1 MNLAFETNLLYL
13 DVNNKRIGINVDNP
27 LDTVNELTHDL
38 TVNGVTRTS
47 TIDITGGSVDIGDIN
62 ISGNTITSSA
72 ATLNL
77 VSSDGGLIVY
87 QSKLLV
93 DDLKLENNVISTI
106 SSNSNLELRP
116 HGTGTVEIYG
126 DTNVTG
132 NITATGN
139 ISADGNIQI
148 GSTNQSIPNN
158 DTVTFNAKINSDIIP
173 DTDDLRSLGSDTN
186 RWKDLW
192 VKNLV
197 SDTISSE
204 SLIIDGIDV
213 GLAQGNIWYV
223 AVNGSDS
230 NAGQHQ
236 NDPFATIKHAV
247 ETAAVSGDTVYVYPG
262 VYEEQFPIEIP
273 EGVTVHGVSLRS
285 VAIRPTAATMYND
298 CFHMAGEAT
307 VEDFTIMGFYHDPA
321 GVDPEYGVDDN
332 GTGHAFRFHQ
342 NAKVISRSPYVRNIS
357 VLTYGTASVLSINSI
372 KTEVKGTLTHIASI
386 MGALVQG
393 TPVTKTPS
401 NPLNPNQSIDVSSI
415 SLAVWT
421 SILGEM
427 AGTVNYIIDHG
438 TLRADLPTIS
448 ANGTYATGT
457 ETALAAQVLAANKEF
472 LKAEAYAYA
481 TTTYAPTVF
490 DETVTKRDTGR
501 VIDAFIYDLPRGG
514 NEHLVY
520 AGIGFWTHPTNDP
533 RGYIRGDAGHGAL
546 VDGSVMDPDSKEAAM
561 LFQSVTFITPAAET
575 LIAKNGAR
583 IEWLNSFTYFANK
596 SMLLTSGTL
605 GFAGNGKTRIK
616 ITDTT
621 GIWAVGNTLSYYDTD
636 GTTVLA
642 SGVIESIDGDFYNID
657 GRVMSLVNPS
667 MPGFE
672 SVQDRPQKTIV
683 VHGGAK
689 LSTAVKKFGTAS
701 LVLDGVG
708 DFLTVPTQEDFA
720 FGTGEFCVEMW
731 VYRTGGSGAIQV
743 LADFRSVNPQVVPV
757 LYLSATNYYPSLT
770 VNGAT
775 VISGTTTVPLNTWTH
790 IAVAKSGT
798 STKIFMD
805 GGQQGSTYSDTNN
818 YIQGAL
824 TIGARFDGTTAFYGN
839 IDDVSISKGT
849 ARYTTTFT
857 VPTVQAT
864 GDLDTVLLLHF
875 NGVDNSTAI
884 ADNGI
889 TLQDLR
895 TSAGGRASIIEF
907 ADYSDFGA
915 EIRSIGSASVYG
927 EYGIWGDG
935 PGVIAYLIGQ
945 NLAYIG
951 NGGLSSNDPTS
962 TIQPNEIVELNGAK
976 IYYQS
981 VDQNGDFRIGDLF
994 YVNQA
999 TGEVSFANSNVAI
1012 GTSLT
1017 FDDGLGNVTFLD
1029 ASKIETG
1036 DFRISGNTIQT
1047 LTQDFNVSS
1056 ASNLINLESNVHI
1069 TGSLDVVG
1077 NVTIGGNITI
1087 GDQTTDSV
1095 SFVAGVNSDIL
1106 PTVTSTYNLGS
1117 PSLQWKGVY
1126 ATEADIGSIQ
1136 IESNII
1142 TTTDSNSNLELRAHG
1157 TGVILVPSNNVQL
1170 DQDLTVNGTTYV
1182 KNVDVTGTITQTG
1195 DVTQTGS
1202 LTQTGDINV
1211 TGTISVS
1218 GDAQFNDILIS
1229 GNAVTTTVGNND
1241 LNLSANGTGQVI
1253 VPLADV
1259 TITNDLTVNGL
1270 ASINAFTT
1278 NNTITG
1284 GAFSTGDILISQNYI
1299 TTTQTNSNLE
1309 LLANGNGQI
1318 YVPSNDVRFGQALTV
1333 VGTTNTA
1340 DINITGTVTH
1350 TGDTT
1355 QTGNTTQTGDFAL
1368 TGNLTVGNTAQFT
1381 DIKIDNNVIST
1392 TSSNANLELH
1402 ANGTGQVVVPV
1413 SNVTITND
1421 LTVNGLATID
1431 TFVTNNTVT
1440 AGEFSTGDILI
1451 SQNNITTTQSN
1462 SNLVLTANGNG
1473 QITVPTSD
1481 VYLSQQL
1488 TVVGTTNTGDINIT
1502 GTVTQ
1507 TGDVT
1512 HTGNT
1517 TQTGDFNLTGNLSV
1531 SNTAQFTDIKIDNNV
1546 ITTTTS
1552 NADLDLRASGTGRV
1566 LIPSNNVEVTNDL
1579 TVVGVTS
1586 TTTLNN
1592 TGTVT
1597 SGTFNTSDISITSNS
1612 ISTTVSNSN
1621 LELVAAGTGKIY
1633 VPNNNVRFGQALT
1646 VVGTSTLDDTNITGT
1661 LTHIGATTQTGDTN
1675 QTGNFILT
1683 GNLTVGNTAQFKDI
1697 KIDNNVI
1704 TTTLLTDLELRAS
1717 GTGRI
1722 FVPSNNVTI
1731 EQNLTV
1737 TGTTTT
1743 TTINNSGTVTAATFN
1758 DGDITINGNTIRTTA
1773 TNSNLQLQAAGT
1785 GFIELEQFEIQDNT
1799 IRISA
1804 SNTDMVLQPNGT
1816 GIVSINSTQALKLPV
1831 GNNTQRPTA
1840 AAGMVRFNSEL
1851 SRYEG
1856 YNGTT
1861 WVRLDGVEDADG
1873 NTKITAELTP
1883 GANDNT
1889 IRFYTNGTQVADLTS
1904 TRFNVNSVVAGNL
1917 NLSNNTISTTGLNQN
1932 LVLTPSG
1939 TGSVRTGNFSFKD
1952 NTITNTVNNSI
1963 TNINHTGNGYFK
1975 INSTGGFV
1983 IPAGLTEQRP
1993 VLFAVGMMRYNT
2005 DPGNFR
2011 VEVWDGSNWVNAG
2024 QGAGGGV
2031 SVTEAEDIG
2040 ILSAIIFG

>member
-13 DVNNKRIGINVDNP
+13 DVNNKRIGINVVDP
-27 LDTVNELTHDL
+27 LDTANELTHDL

-77 VSSDGGLIVY
+77 AAGGNGLVVY

-116 HGTGTVEIYG
+116 HGTGTVEIFG

-148 GSTNQSIPNN
+148 GSSNQTVPND
-158 DTVTFNAKINSDIIP
+158 DTVTFNARVNSDIIP
-173 DTDDLRSLGSDTN
+173 DVTNVYSLGNTTN
-186 RWKDLW
+186 RWEDLW
-192 VKNLV
+192 VKNVISETL
-197 SDTISSE
+197 SSGTLTIN
-204 SLIIDGIDV
+204 GINV
-213 GLAQGNIWYV
+213 GQVQGNIFYV
-223 AVNGSDS
+223 ASEGDDT
-230 NAGQHQ
+230 NAGEHQ
-236 NDPFATIKHAV
+236 NDPFATVKKALTV
-247 ETAAVSGDTVYVYPG
+247 ATSGDTVYIYPG
-262 VYEEQFPIEIP
+262 TYTEIFPL
-273 EGVTVHGVSLRS
+273 TV
-285 VAIRPTAATMYND
+285 
-298 CFHMAGEAT
+298 
-307 VEDFTIMGFYHDPA
+307 PA
-321 GVDPEYGVDDN
+321 GVTIK
-332 GTGHAFRFHQ
+332 GTGIRSVKIVPTAGTNTETAFLLNGETTIEDLTIADYYSPGYAFKFALGFVVT
-342 NAKVISRSPYVRNIS
+342 NRSPYIRNVS
-357 VLTYGTASVLSINSI
+357 VITRGTAVTLSDPLGFNS
-372 KTEVKGTLTHIASI
+372 
-386 MGALVQG
+386 
-393 TPVTKTPS
+393 
-401 NPLNPNQSIDVSSI
+401 
-415 SLAVWT
+415 
-421 SILGEM
+421 
-427 AGTVNYIIDHG
+427 
-438 TLRADLPTIS
+438 
-448 ANGTYATGT
+448 
-457 ETALAAQVLAANKEF
+457 
-472 LKAEAYAYA
+472 
-481 TTTYAPTVF
+481 
-490 DETVTKRDTGR
+490 
-501 VIDAFIYDLPRGG
+501 
-514 NEHLVY
+514 
-520 AGIGFWTHPTNDP
+520 
-533 RGYIRGDAGHGAL
+533 GDAGNGAFI
-546 VDGSVMDPDSKEAAM
+546 DGSYADASSKEASM
-561 LFQSVTFITPAAET
+561 LFQSVTFICPNAEGIVAT
-575 LIAKNGAR
+575 NGAR
-583 IEWLNSFTYFANK
+583 VEWLNSFTYYANRG
-596 SMLLTSGTL
+596 MLLTSGAA
-605 GFAGNGKTRIK
+605 GFANAGKTRLK
-616 ITDTT
+616 ITNTT
-621 GIWAVGNTLSYYDTD
+621 GTWAVGDTISYYDTD

-642 SGVIESIDGDFYNID
+642 SGVIESIDGDFYNIA
-657 GRVMSLVNPS
+657 GRVMSSVTPTF
-667 MPGFE
+667 PGFE
-672 SVQDRPQKTIV
+672 SIQDRPHKTVV

-689 LSTAVKKFGTAS
+689 LSTAVKKFGSAS

-731 VYRTGGSGAIQV
+731 VYRTGGTGAIQV
-743 LADFRSVNPQVVPV
+743 LADFRSANPQVVPV

-775 VISGTTTVPLNTWTH
+775 VISGTTAVPLNTWTH
-790 IAVAKSGT
+790 IAVARSGT
-798 STKIFMD
+798 STKIFIN
-805 GGQQGSTYSDTNN
+805 GNQTGSTYSDTNN

-824 TIGARFDGTTAFYGN
+824 TVGARFDSTTAFYGN
-839 IDDVSISKGT
+839 IDDVKISKGT
-849 ARYTTTFT
+849 ARYTTTFA
-857 VPTVQAT
+857 VPTSQST

-875 NGVDNSTAI
+875 NGTDGSTAI

-895 TSAGGRASIIEF
+895 TSSGGTADIISF
-907 ADYSDFGA
+907 ANYSDFGV
-915 EIRSIGSASVYG
+915 ELRSIGSAAVYG
-927 EYGIWGDG
+927 DYGVWGEG
-935 PGVIAYLIGQ
+935 PGVVAYLIGQ

-951 NGGLSSNDPTS
+951 SGKDTTNDPTS
-962 TIQPNEIVELNGAK
+962 AIQANEIIEEFGAR

-981 VDQNGDFRIGDLF
+981 IDHNGDFRIGDLF
-994 YVNQA
+994 YVNQH
-999 TGEVSFANSNVAI
+999 TGEVSFTNSDITI
-1012 GTSLT
+1012 GNSLT
-1017 FDDGLGNVTFLD
+1017 FDDGLGNITYLD

-1047 LTQDFNVSS
+1047 LTQDFNVTS
-1056 ASNLINLESNVHI
+1056 ASNLINLQSDVHI

-1106 PTVTSTYNLGS
+1106 PTITSTYNLGS

-1142 TTTDSNSNLELRAHG
+1142 TTIDSNSNLELRAHG

-1182 KNVDVTGTITQTG
+1182 KSVDVTGTITQTG
-1195 DVTQTGS
+1195 NVTQTGS
-1202 LTQTGDINV
+1202 LTQTGNINV

-1229 GNAVTTTVGNND
+1229 GNSVTTTVGNND

-1253 VPLADV
+1253 VPSADV

-1270 ASINAFTT
+1270 ASINTFIT

-1333 VGTTNTA
+1333 VGNTNTA
-1340 DINITGTVTH
+1340 DISITGTVTH

-1355 QTGNTTQTGDFAL
+1355 QTGNTTQTGDFTL
-1368 TGNLTVGNTAQFT
+1368 TGNLSVGNTAQFT

-1392 TSSNANLELH
+1392 TSSNADLELH
-1402 ANGTGQVVVPV
+1402 ANGTGRVVVPT
-1413 SNVTITND
+1413 SNVTITNN

-1431 TFVTNNTVT
+1431 TFVTNNTLT

-1488 TVVGTTNTGDINIT
+1488 TVVGTTNTDDINVT

-1517 TQTGDFNLTGNLSV
+1517 TQTGDFALTGNLSV

-1552 NADLDLRASGTGRV
+1552 NADLDLRANGTGRV
-1566 LIPSNNVEVTNDL
+1566 LIPSNNVEVTNNL

-1597 SGTFNTSDISITSNS
+1597 SGTFNTGDISITSNS

-1621 LELVAAGTGKIY
+1621 LELVAAGTGRIY
-1633 VPNNNVRFGQALT
+1633 VPSNNVRFGQALT

-1661 LTHIGATTQTGDTN
+1661 LTHLGATTQTGDTN

-1683 GNLTVGNTAQFKDI
+1683 GNLTVGNTAQFTDI

-1704 TTTLLTDLELRAS
+1704 TTTTSNADLELRAS

-1831 GNNTQRPTA
+1831 GDSTQRPTA
-1840 AAGMVRFNSEL
+1840 SAGMVRFNSEL

-1939 TGSVRTGNFSFKD
+1939 TGSVRTGHFSFKD

-1963 TNINHTGNGYFK
+1963 TSINHTGNGYFK

-2005 DPGNFR
+2005 DPDNFR
-2011 VEVWDGSNWVNAG
+2011 VEVWNGSNWVNAG

-2031 SVTEAEDIG
+2031 SASEAEDIG